1 MRVIIEQYSKNRHDP
16 AEVKSLLALAAG
28 RPTLDKLAY
37 LIDQFY
43 AATGRTLFIC
53 SRNNQITGII
63 GVEYTR
69 SSHGFITH
77 LAVRP
82 DFRKK
87 GIADRLIKHAAAIL
101 EIEEMET
108 ETDQDAVDFYNACGF
123 RITEISGPYAGVRR
137 FRCTKSIKLEIE

>member
-1 MRVIIEQYSKNRHDP
+1 MRAVIERYAKNMHDL

-43 AATGRTLFIC
+43 ASTGRTMFIC
-53 SRNNQITGII
+53 SSNNQITGII

-77 LAVRP
+77 LAVHP
-82 DFRKK
+82 DAQKK
-87 GIADRLIKHAAAIL
+87 GIGEKLIKHVVKIMEL
-101 EIEEMET
+101 DEIEA
-108 ETDQDAVDFYNACGF
+108 ETDQDAVGFYDACGF
-123 RITEISGPYAGVRR
+123 STREVNSLYTGLRR
-137 FRCTKSIKLEIE
+137 YRCVKIIKPEL